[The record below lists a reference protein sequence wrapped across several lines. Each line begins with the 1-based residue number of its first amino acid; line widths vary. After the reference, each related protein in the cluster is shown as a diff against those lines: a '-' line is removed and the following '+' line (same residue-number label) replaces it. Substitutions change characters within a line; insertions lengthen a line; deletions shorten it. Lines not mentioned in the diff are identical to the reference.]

1 MFLEY
6 DADRMYI
13 PSIQRKLKA
22 NHIDIIFNR
31 AKTEIGNLLS
41 YMDFIEFLRLIAEA
55 QYNSNNSNSGDN
67 KNNEE
72 ISNIEEVN
80 QINTSTTT
88 NTTATNTTTTATAI
102 TTANK
107 KHRNNNNLTLEKLK
121 CNPKQLFAPTTTTT
135 NNATTIATT
144 TTTTTT
150 TSTTPTTTTTPDY
163 RMALVLNII
172 SSLRYEDFMSSI
184 LDWLHKES
192 IARVNYFI
200 IKIQSQIRKY
210 FTKKII
216 IKLKKEKNDNLINNK
231 QYKYVI
237 KIQSLLRMFI
247 YRYRL
252 ARLAQKTIIQ
262 YNPYFSEI
270 YWYNPYTKVRTYNK
284 PKGKHSFFYFYYF
297 YI

>member
-1 MFLEY
+1 
-6 DADRMYI
+6 
-13 PSIQRKLKA
+13 
-22 NHIDIIFNR
+22 
-31 AKTEIGNLLS
+31 
-41 YMDFIEFLRLIAEA
+41 
-55 QYNSNNSNSGDN
+55 
-67 KNNEE
+67 
-72 ISNIEEVN
+72 
-80 QINTSTTT
+80 
-88 NTTATNTTTTATAI
+88 
-102 TTANK
+102 
-107 KHRNNNNLTLEKLK
+107 
-121 CNPKQLFAPTTTTT
+121 
-135 NNATTIATT
+135 
-144 TTTTTT
+144 
-150 TSTTPTTTTTPDY
+150 
-163 RMALVLNII
+163 MALVLNII

-262 YNPYFSEI
+262 YNPYFNEI

-284 PKGKHSFFYFYYF
+284 PKGKHSFFYFYYI
-297 YI
+297 YINSSIIIIIILLLLYYYILLL